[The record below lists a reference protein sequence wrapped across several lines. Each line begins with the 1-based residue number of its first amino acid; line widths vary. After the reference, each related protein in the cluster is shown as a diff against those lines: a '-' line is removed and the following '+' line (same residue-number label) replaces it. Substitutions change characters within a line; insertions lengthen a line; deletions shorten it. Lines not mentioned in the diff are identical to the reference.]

1 MGDATIQWEWEAF
14 SAAALEAYRAAQRE
28 EAVHLWRRAGALA
41 QQFPSGDP
49 RRAASDN
56 NAALALLIDQDHE
69 GAAAALTS
77 ALDAWEGALD
87 WTGAMAVSPVA
98 RSSLFHQRLEQHH
111 VETYGD
117 VRRARHR
124 AFLTGAAALTRFN
137 LGIARLFLDED
148 EAAGRLLETA
158 LEERE
163 RAFGPNNPEV
173 AEIARVL
180 SGSADAAE
188 DDERMARF
196 DGKIRTVAE
205 NRAIDVLDAWRKDR
219 PHEMTDTRRLLA
231 AAYLTAIVHERDFM

>member
-1 MGDATIQWEWEAF
+1 MGDATAEWEWDAF
-14 SAAALEAYRAAQRE
+14 SAAALEAYRAARRE

-41 QQFPSGDP
+41 QNFPAGDP

-69 GAAAALTS
+69 GAAAALTA
-77 ALDAWEGALD
+77 ALGAWDAALD
-87 WTGAMAVSPVA
+87 WTGGMAVSPVA
-98 RSSLFHQRLEQHH
+98 RSSLFHQRLEQRH

-117 VRRARHR
+117 VRRARHH
-124 AFLTGAAALTRFN
+124 AFLTGAVALTRFN

-180 SGSADAAE
+180 SASADAAG
-188 DDERMARF
+188 DDARMARF
-196 DGKIRTVAE
+196 DDKIRAVAE
-205 NRAIDVLDAWRKDR
+205 NRATDVLDAWRKEQ

-231 AAYLTAIVHERDFM
+231 ATYLTAIVHERDFL